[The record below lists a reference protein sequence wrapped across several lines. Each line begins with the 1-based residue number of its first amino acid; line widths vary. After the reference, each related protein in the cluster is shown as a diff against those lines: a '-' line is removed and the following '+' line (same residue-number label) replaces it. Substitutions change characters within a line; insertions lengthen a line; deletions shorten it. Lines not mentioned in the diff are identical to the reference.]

1 MYHYQPSLLT
11 VPWSSV
17 SAPWS
22 AHRQGL
28 LFYTAWQHVGRSQQP
43 LGSRGVVCLLLLRE
57 DFARLQLLKSLSS
70 REDVAVLQLKH
81 KHFIAIET
89 PPPRF
94 LHPHSHPL
102 SCTHTQTAWKGTSA
116 LLYQAAPGSFTVYI
130 LHTLLSVL
138 NAGPELT
145 DNWLCFLVLGD
156 LVGLKFPLVTF
167 RYRQLKQ

>member
-1 MYHYQPSLLT
+1 MLKHTRTFLAVKVSSSRNSCTCTIINLLSLLYPDPLCMSLAVH
-11 VPWSSV
+11 VPRCACPV
-17 SAPWS
+17 IRP
-22 AHRQGL
+22 QTGPPFL
-28 LFYTAWQHVGRSQQP
+28 HVGRSQQP

-102 SCTHTQTAWKGTSA
+102 SCTHTQTARKGTSA
-116 LLYQAAPGSFTVYI
+116 LLY
-130 LHTLLSVL
+130 
-138 NAGPELT
+138 
-145 DNWLCFLVLGD
+145 
-156 LVGLKFPLVTF
+156 
-167 RYRQLKQ
+167 